1 MSFDLPK
8 FQVMSKE
15 KIKGSDAISLLK
27 LGKVGEDF
35 LGKLPMIIYTINL
48 RTKENTYSNKY
59 FYGMLGYKKEEF
71 YSKPVGFLLKQI
83 HPEDR
88 LRVWKHFQEFVL
100 NSVDSVKEIQ
110 FRIKQKSGKYIWLQS
125 RDLPYE
131 TDESG
136 QVVSVIGF
144 GQDITKL
151 KEQEL
156 ELRISKLLTDK
167 TINSIDQ
174 VIYAMD
180 MSGKLSL
187 ISNKAEIV
195 FGASSKELIKKIDWL
210 DEFILQKDLPSR
222 RKAFSEL
229 SDTGSFVLEY
239 QIKDKNGEL
248 KWIQESAR
256 LYPDEIDL
264 NQKQIF
270 GTFEDI
276 TSKRRAEAQLQE
288 SRQIFELA
296 AKASND
302 GLWQWEPSTGKF
314 YYSDRWKEILG
325 YDGDELADDLATWE
339 SLIHPDEL
347 KQAREE
353 ALSALKGRDNRYIS
367 FQRMR
372 HKKGHWVYII
382 SRGFLIRN
390 ENAWVEKLVGAITD
404 ISDIKKSEEKIRISE
419 EKLKDAQKLAKIG
432 SWEYDA
438 TIGKID
444 LSDSFFEVFGIMD
457 KDLRNQIIEDDNKFY
472 EFVHP
477 EDHEKLRSVLLNFTD
492 NNNDWETEY
501 RAIVGHRI
509 IFISSRAHYVFGAD
523 GNLEKILGTIQDITE
538 RKMKELELLFA
549 KKEAEDASY
558 AKTQFLNIMSHEIRT
573 PLNAVIGMSYVLLK
587 DKPKPEQIE
596 NLSILRKSAE
606 HLLDLINNILD
617 FNKIESGK
625 VRFEEE
631 PMRMPEFL
639 SSVHKSWLAFAQ
651 EKGVELNLIS
661 DEKLPE
667 FVLGDEG
674 RLTQILNNLINNALK
689 FTEEGSVTIRVEVL
703 ENLTKKVSIRFSI
716 EDTGIGIPKSKQNEI
731 FEIFSQVYSTHSR
744 RYGGSGLGL
753 AICAKLLEFQGSK
766 VNVESEEGVGSKFY
780 FDLTFNKVIEANV
793 PNEWME
799 PRVEGFLESLAG
811 LKVLVVEDNKTN
823 RQVIKLFLDGWKIDY
838 KLAENGLEAVKIVQ
852 NFRPDIIL
860 MDIQMPIM
868 DGYEASERIRQLED
882 PYFHNL
888 PIIALTASTMM
899 DSRDRIISSGLDGYI
914 EKPFNPEKLHKI
926 LSSYKK

>member
-1 MSFDLPK
+1 
-8 FQVMSKE
+8 MSKE
-15 KIKGSDAISLLK
+15 KIKEGDTISLLK
-27 LGKVGEDF
+27 LGKVKEEF
-35 LGKLPMIIYTINL
+35 LSKLPMIIYIIDL
-48 RTKENTYSNKY
+48 RTEENTFSNKY
-59 FYGMLGYKKEEF
+59 FYELLGYKKEEF
-71 YSKPVGFLLKQI
+71 YSKPVGYLLKQI

-88 LRVWKHFQEFVL
+88 LRVWKHFEKFAL
-100 NSVDSVKEIQ
+100 NGVESVTEIQ
-110 FRIKQKSGKYIWLQS
+110 FRIKQKSEKYIWLQTK
-125 RDLPYE
+125 DLPYE
-131 TDESG
+131 TDENG
-136 QVVSVIGF
+136 QVISVIGF
-144 GQDITKL
+144 GQDVTKL

-156 ELRISKLLTDK
+156 ELRISQLLTDK

-187 ISNKAEIV
+187 ISNKAMNV
-195 FGASSKELIKKIDWL
+195 FGAPPEDLIRVSNWL
-210 DEFILQKDLPSR
+210 EEFILQKDLPLR
-222 RKAFSEL
+222 TKAFSEL
-229 SDTGSFVLEY
+229 SNVGSFVIEY
-239 QIKDKNGEL
+239 QIRSKNGYI
-248 KWIQESAR
+248 KWIQETAR
-256 LYPDEIDL
+256 LYPEELDL
-264 NQKQIF
+264 KQKQIF

-276 TSKRRAEAQLQE
+276 TSRKRAEAQLQE

-296 AKASND
+296 ARASND
-302 GLWQWEPSTGKF
+302 GLWQWKPKTGKF
-314 YYSDRWKEILG
+314 YYSARWKEILG

-339 SLIHPDEL
+339 SLIHPEEL
-347 KQAREE
+347 DQARNE
-353 ALSALKGRDNRYIS
+353 ALVALKGRDDRYVS
-367 FQRMR
+367 FQKMR
-372 HKKGHWVYII
+372 HKQGHWVYII

-390 ENAWVEKLVGAITD
+390 ETGWVEKLVGAITD
-404 ISDIKKSEEKIRISE
+404 ISEIKKSEEKIRLSE

-432 SWEYDA
+432 SWEFDSA
-438 TIGKID
+438 SGKID

-457 KDLRNQIIEDDNKFY
+457 QSLRKEIIENDEKFY

-477 EDHEKLRSVLLNFTD
+477 DDHEKLRSVLLNFAD
-492 NNNDWETEY
+492 NKNDWETEY

-509 IFISSRAHYVFGAD
+509 IFISSRAHYVFDSD
-523 GNLEKILGTIQDITE
+523 GELEKILGTIQDITE

-631 PMRMPEFL
+631 PMRLPEFL
-639 SSVHKSWLAFAQ
+639 SSIRKGWLAFAQ
-651 EKGVELNLIS
+651 EKEIELYLIA
-661 DEKLPE
+661 DEKLPQY
-667 FVLGDEG
+667 VLGDEG

-689 FTEEGSVTIRVEVL
+689 FTEKGAVTIRVRVL
-703 ENLTKKVSIRFSI
+703 NNFKKKTSIRFSI
-716 EDTGIGIPKSKQNEI
+716 EDTGIGIPKAKQSEI

-766 VNVESEEGVGSKFY
+766 VNVESEEGKGSKFY
-780 FDLTFNKVIEANV
+780 FDLTFNKVAEADI
-793 PNEWME
+793 PNSLAE
-799 PRVEGFLESLAG
+799 PQTEGFLESLAG
-811 LKVLVVEDNKTN
+811 LKVLIVEDNKTN
-823 RQVIKLFLDGWKIDY
+823 RQVIKLFLEGWKIEY
-838 KLAENGLEAVKIVQ
+838 EMAENGLEAVKKVQ
-852 NFRPDIIL
+852 DFHPDIIL

-868 DGYEASERIRQLED
+868 DGYEATEKIRQLED
-882 PYFHNL
+882 PFFHNL

-926 LSSYKK
+926 LLSYKKGNANSLN

>member
-1 MSFDLPK
+1 
-8 FQVMSKE
+8 MSKE
-15 KIKGSDAISLLK
+15 DLEESKAKSLLK
-27 LGKVGEDF
+27 LGKVGESF
-35 LGKLPMIIYTINL
+35 LSKLPVIIYTIDL
-48 RTKENTYSNKY
+48 RTGENTYSNKY
-59 FYGMLGYKKEEF
+59 FYGMLGYKKHEF
-71 YSKPVGFLLKQI
+71 YSMPIGYLLKQI

-88 LRVWKHFQEFVL
+88 ARVWNHFERFTEKGI
-100 NSVDSVKEIQ
+100 DSVKEIQ
-110 FRIKQKSGKYIWLQS
+110 FRIKQKNGKYIWLQS
-125 RDLPYE
+125 RDIPYE
-131 TDESG
+131 TDDTG
-136 QVVSVIGF
+136 KVISVIGF

-156 ELRISKLLTDK
+156 ELRISQLLTEK

-174 VIYAMD
+174 VVYAMD
-180 MSGKLSL
+180 MNGRISL
-187 ISNKAEIV
+187 ISNKSQNV
-195 FGASSKELIKKIDWL
+195 FGCSPDELIGRKNWL
-210 DEFILQKDLPSR
+210 NEFILSSDLEKR
-222 RKAFSEL
+222 EDAFKQL
-229 SDTGSFVLEY
+229 SAEGSFSIEY
-239 QIKDKNGEL
+239 RVKSKSGL
-248 KWIQESAR
+248 VKWLHESAR
-256 LYPDEIDL
+256 LYPDEID
-264 NQKQIF
+264 QTKKQIF

-276 TSKRRAEAQLQE
+276 TSRKNAEAQLQE
-288 SRQIFELA
+288 RRQIFELA

-302 GLWQWEPSTGKF
+302 GLWQWEPKTGKF

-325 YDGDELADDLATWE
+325 FEGDELADDLATWE

-347 KQAREE
+347 AQARDE
-353 ALSALKGRDNRYIS
+353 ALAALKGTDNRYVS

-390 ENAWVEKLVGAITD
+390 ESGWVEKLVGAITD
-404 ISDIKKSEEKIRISE
+404 ISEIKKSEEKIRVSE

-432 SWEYDA
+432 SWEYDPIKA
-438 TIGKID
+438 KVD
-444 LSDSFFEVFGIMD
+444 LTDSFFEVLGIMD
-457 KDLRNQIIEDDNKFY
+457 PKIRNEIIHDDQKFY

-477 EDHEKLRSVLLNFTD
+477 EDHYKLQAVLTNFEESK
-492 NNNDWETEY
+492 NDWETEY
-501 RAIVGHRI
+501 RAVVGHRI
-509 IFISSRAHYVFGAD
+509 IYISSRAHYVFDTSGK
-523 GNLEKILGTIQDITE
+523 LEKILGTIQDITE
-538 RKMKELELLFA
+538 RKVKELELIFA

-631 PMRMPEFL
+631 PLRLQEFL
-639 SSVHKSWLAFAQ
+639 ISIRKGWLAFAQ
-651 EKGVELNLIS
+651 EKGIALKLIV
-661 DEKLPE
+661 DEKLPN

-689 FTEEGSVTIRVEVL
+689 FTEDGSVSIKVNVL
-703 ENLTKKVSIRFSI
+703 GDYKGKTSIRFAI
-716 EDTGIGIPKSKQNEI
+716 EDTGIGIPKSKQSEI

-766 VNVESEEGVGSKFY
+766 VNVESKEGVGSKFY
-780 FDLTFNKVIEANV
+780 FDLTFNKVEDHDI
-793 PNEWME
+793 PNALLE
-799 PRVEGFLESLAG
+799 PRQEGFLESLAG
-811 LKVLVVEDNKTN
+811 LKLLVVEDNKTN

-838 KLAENGLEAVKIVQ
+838 QMAENGLEALKMVQ
-852 NFRPDIIL
+852 DFRPDIIL

-868 DGYEASERIRQLED
+868 DGYEASEKIRQMDD
-882 PYFHNL
+882 PYFQNL

-926 LSSYKK
+926 LASYKK